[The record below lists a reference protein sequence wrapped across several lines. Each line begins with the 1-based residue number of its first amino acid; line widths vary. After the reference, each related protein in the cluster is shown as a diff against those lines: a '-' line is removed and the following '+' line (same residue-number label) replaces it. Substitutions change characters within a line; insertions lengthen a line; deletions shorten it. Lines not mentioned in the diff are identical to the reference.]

1 MMVFYYQNGKFT
13 THVPC
18 AIVIGHRQNPVPGL
32 ASRITKRRTTRALR
46 VFLCTRSDAPI
57 QWWVG
62 WAGVRKDAGIRL
74 GRYANSV
81 QFTTSNWR
89 CGGDNSTKRGITM
102 NTKPSIFNFESDS
115 AIRAIMIDGNP
126 WFFASDVCRA
136 IGIANHRDAVR
147 KLDDDE
153 KGVGSTDTLGG
164 EQESVIIS
172 ESGLYTLILRCRDAV
187 TPGTIPYRFRKWV
200 TSEVLPQIR
209 KTGRYVREELSQT
222 DKARMLA
229 QEMTSSMLPAIMDA
243 LQVEQKHYTFPLN
256 RRYQDHI
263 HSPDGLR
270 ELAKSSMVMKLLR
283 ELDADGHDVSGAAA
297 EVTAMLSYIVGIGA
311 VLRDIETHA
320 QYVMAKAKGC

>member
-1 MMVFYYQNGKFT
+1 
-13 THVPC
+13 
-18 AIVIGHRQNPVPGL
+18 
-32 ASRITKRRTTRALR
+32 
-46 VFLCTRSDAPI
+46 
-57 QWWVG
+57 
-62 WAGVRKDAGIRL
+62 
-74 GRYANSV
+74 
-81 QFTTSNWR
+81 
-89 CGGDNSTKRGITM
+89 M
-102 NTKPSIFNFESDS
+102 NTKPAVFSFESES
-115 AIRAIMIDGNP
+115 NIRAILIDGEP
-126 WFFASDVCRA
+126 WFVAIDVIKA
-136 IGIANHRDAVR
+136 LQLTNPTMSLKA
-147 KLDDDE
+147 LDEDE
-153 KGVGSTDTLGG
+153 RSKFNLGRQG
-164 EQESVIIS
+164 NTNIIS

-209 KTGRYVREELSQT
+209 KTGRYVREELSQA

-263 HSPDGLR
+263 HSPDGLH

-320 QYVMAKAKGC
+320 QYVMAKAKGY

>member
-1 MMVFYYQNGKFT
+1 
-13 THVPC
+13 
-18 AIVIGHRQNPVPGL
+18 
-32 ASRITKRRTTRALR
+32 
-46 VFLCTRSDAPI
+46 
-57 QWWVG
+57 
-62 WAGVRKDAGIRL
+62 
-74 GRYANSV
+74 
-81 QFTTSNWR
+81 
-89 CGGDNSTKRGITM
+89 M

-209 KTGRYVREELSQT
+209 KTGRYVREELSPA

-229 QEMTSSMLPAIMDA
+229 QEMTSSMMPAIMDA
-243 LQVEQKHYTFPLN
+243 LQIEQKHYNYPLKSTY
-256 RRYQDHI
+256 RDHI
-263 HSPDGLR
+263 HSPEGVMGLTQN
-270 ELAKSSMVMKLLR
+270 SMLMKLLR
-283 ELDADGHDVSGAAA
+283 QLDADGHDVSGAAA
-297 EVTAMLSYIVGIGA
+297 EVTTMFSYIVGVGTC
-311 VLRDIETHA
+311 LRDIETHA
-320 QYVMAKAKGC
+320 QYVMTRAKGF

>member
-1 MMVFYYQNGKFT
+1 
-13 THVPC
+13 
-18 AIVIGHRQNPVPGL
+18 
-32 ASRITKRRTTRALR
+32 
-46 VFLCTRSDAPI
+46 
-57 QWWVG
+57 
-62 WAGVRKDAGIRL
+62 
-74 GRYANSV
+74 
-81 QFTTSNWR
+81 
-89 CGGDNSTKRGITM
+89 M

-243 LQVEQKHYTFPLN
+243 LQVE
-256 RRYQDHI
+256 
-263 HSPDGLR
+263 
-270 ELAKSSMVMKLLR
+270 
-283 ELDADGHDVSGAAA
+283 
-297 EVTAMLSYIVGIGA
+297 
-311 VLRDIETHA
+311 
-320 QYVMAKAKGC
+320 

>member
-1 MMVFYYQNGKFT
+1 
-13 THVPC
+13 
-18 AIVIGHRQNPVPGL
+18 
-32 ASRITKRRTTRALR
+32 
-46 VFLCTRSDAPI
+46 
-57 QWWVG
+57 
-62 WAGVRKDAGIRL
+62 
-74 GRYANSV
+74 
-81 QFTTSNWR
+81 
-89 CGGDNSTKRGITM
+89 M
-102 NTKPSIFNFESDS
+102 NTKPAVFSFESES
-115 AIRAIMIDGNP
+115 NIRAILIDGEP
-126 WFFASDVCRA
+126 WFVAIDVIKA
-136 IGIANHRDAVR
+136 LQLTNPTMSLKA
-147 KLDDDE
+147 LDEDE
-153 KGVGSTDTLGG
+153 RSKFNLGRQG
-164 EQESVIIS
+164 NTNIIS

-209 KTGRYVREELSQT
+209 KTGRYVREELSQA

-270 ELAKSSMVMKLLR
+270 ELARSSMVMKLLR

-297 EVTAMLSYIVGIGA
+297 EVTAMLSYIVGIGT

-320 QYVMAKAKGC
+320 QYVMAKAKGY